1 MAKSKS
7 SFSLTA
13 CITLITSVLAFV
25 MFFLPN
31 IFYKLLG
38 LSQTET
44 TSSGWNMFMG
54 VFSLDNASAA
64 TSRMFQS
71 VEGLS
76 VVNNGLAYVIGILFA
91 LSALALLA
99 CAVISLLKILGM
111 KVDFSLV
118 GKIAIVAAA
127 LMIIAF
133 VMVLIRFGQMNADV
147 ETMSI
152 GYGLI
157 VGLIASIAT
166 AVVPMVLKK

>member
-31 IFYKLLG
+31 VFYKVLG
-38 LSQTET
+38 ITETTT

-71 VEGLS
+71 IEGLK
-76 VVNNGLAYVIGILFA
+76 VVNNGLAYVIGILLA
-91 LSALALLA
+91 LSAIAILA

-118 GKIAIVAAA
+118 GKIGLVASA

-133 VMVLIRFGQMNADV
+133 VMVLIRFGQMNADA

>member
-31 IFYKLLG
+31 VFYKVLG
-38 LSQTET
+38 ITETTT

-71 VEGLS
+71 IEGLK
-76 VVNNGLAYVIGILFA
+76 VVNNGLAYVIGILLA
-91 LSALALLA
+91 LSAIAILA

-118 GKIAIVAAA
+118 GKIGLVASA

-133 VMVLIRFGQMNADV
+133 VMVLIRFGQMNADA

-152 GYGLI
+152 GY
-157 VGLIASIAT
+157 GLIASIAT

>member
-31 IFYKLLG
+31 MIYKASLG
-38 LSQTET
+38 STEIGRT
-44 TSSGWNMFMG
+44 NASGWNLFTG
-54 VFSLDNASAA
+54 VFSLDNANEA
-64 TSRMFQS
+64 TKIMFND
-71 VEGLS
+71 G
-76 VVNNGLAYVIGILFA
+76 NALAYIAGILLA
-91 LSALALLA
+91 ISAIAVLA
-99 CAVISLLKILGM
+99 CAVISLLKMLGM

-118 GKIAIVAAA
+118 GKIGLVASA

-133 VMVLIRFGQMNADV
+133 VMVLIRFGQFHGEGV
-147 ETMSI
+147 L

>member
-7 SFSLTA
+7 SFSVTA
-13 CITLITSVLAFV
+13 CVTWITSVLAFV

-31 IFYKLLG
+31 MIYKVSLG
-38 LSQTET
+38 STEVGRT
-44 TSSGWNMFMG
+44 NASGWNLFTG
-54 VFSLDNASAA
+54 VFSLDNANEA
-64 TSRMFQS
+64 TKIMF
-71 VEGLS
+71 
-76 VVNNGLAYVIGILFA
+76 NNGNALAYIAGILLA
-91 LSALALLA
+91 ISAIAVLA
-99 CAVISLLKILGM
+99 CAVISLLKMLGM

-118 GKIAIVAAA
+118 GKIALVASA

-133 VMVLIRFGQMNADV
+133 VMALIRFGQFQV
-147 ETMSI
+147 GEGVL